1 MADFGTVH
9 ESLADETLQLAEDI
23 LAALDTESA
32 RCHVLL
38 AECHTILSL
47 MDDPDGGG
55 YVRRQAYGCVR
66 PELLWRD

>member
-9 ESLADETLQLAEDI
+9 ESLAAETVKLAEDI

-55 YVRRQAYGCVR
+55 YIRRRIYCCVR
-66 PELLWRD
+66 PEMLWWD